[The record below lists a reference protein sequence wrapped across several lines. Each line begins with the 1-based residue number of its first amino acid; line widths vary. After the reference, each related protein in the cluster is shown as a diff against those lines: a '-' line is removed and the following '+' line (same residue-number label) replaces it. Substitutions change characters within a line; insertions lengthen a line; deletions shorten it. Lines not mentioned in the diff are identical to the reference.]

1 MAGRSGKRSAS
12 RKPVA
17 GNAGVKVPS
26 VRKPKPGDI
35 KTPISREAARNA
47 ALIARFYAAF
57 GRRDADGMIA
67 CYASDASFWDPVFT
81 HLDYAGM
88 CAMWRML
95 CARGKDLQ
103 VKASGI
109 DADVTDGRAHWTA
122 RYIYSATGRPVVN
135 EIDAVFRFRD
145 GKMASHRDSFDLWR
159 WSRQALGPVGWVVG
173 LPGLR
178 NTIRKK
184 ARATLKAYRARE

>member
-12 RKPVA
+12 RKPIA
-17 GNAGVKVPS
+17 GNGGVKVPS
-26 VRKPKPGDI
+26 VKTPKPRVT
-35 KTPISREAARNA
+35 KTLISRDAARNA
-47 ALIARFYAAF
+47 ALITRFYAAF
-57 GRRDADGMIA
+57 GRRDAEGMIA
-67 CYASDASFWDPVFT
+67 CYASDASFSDPVFT

-95 CARGKDLQ
+95 CSRGKDLQ
-103 VKASGI
+103 VKTSGI

-122 RYIYSATGRPVVN
+122 RYTYTATGRPVVN
-135 EIDAVFRFRD
+135 EIDATFRFRD
-145 GKMASHRDSFDLWR
+145 GKIASHRDSFDLWR

-178 NTIRKK
+178 RTIRKK
-184 ARATLKAYRARE
+184 ADEALKAYRARE